1 MKLKVN
7 FVSKTPK
14 VAMANEIVFV
24 KNKNIKNKN
33 LNPILTKIFDN
44 QLFKENLCVQKE
56 YKNINYIFVN
66 CSKTSLSYDYEN
78 IGSKLFDYL
87 KNNKIENS
95 FFNVSKSN
103 INNIHLEKVIH
114 GAKRKS
120 YNFDIYK
127 ADAKKNKIIN
137 LNIVGKKLVKA
148 NILRKKLNALLEG
161 VFFTRDLVSEPGNI
175 LHYKQI

>member
-7 FVSKTPK
+7 FVRKTPK
-14 VAMANEIVFV
+14 VAMANEIIFV

-44 QLFKENLCVQKE
+44 QLFKEKLFVQKE

-87 KNNKIENS
+87 
-95 FFNVSKSN
+95 
-103 INNIHLEKVIH
+103 
-114 GAKRKS
+114 
-120 YNFDIYK
+120 
-127 ADAKKNKIIN
+127 
-137 LNIVGKKLVKA
+137 
-148 NILRKKLNALLEG
+148 
-161 VFFTRDLVSEPGNI
+161 
-175 LHYKQI
+175 